1 MMYSRWHR
9 LSSSQ
14 PTLQTHV
21 WNVIAHTIRALHR
34 CRKGLIAIYIS
45 KFIIQ
50 RSHLRVFASCRSSK
64 LLLVRLSAQQRCWI
78 ALDVKR
84 LGTER
89 AWLLLAVEVV

>member
-1 MMYSRWHR
+1 MVYPRWHR
-9 LSSSQ
+9 LSASQ

-21 WNVIAHTIRALHR
+21 WNIIDHAIRGS
-34 CRKGLIAIYIS
+34 KVLIAIYIS

-50 RSHLRVFASCRSSK
+50 RSHLRGFASCRSRK
-64 LLLVRLSAQQRCWI
+64 LLLMCLSAHQRCWI

>member
-21 WNVIAHTIRALHR
+21 WNIIDYATRGSKV
-34 CRKGLIAIYIS
+34 LIAIYIS